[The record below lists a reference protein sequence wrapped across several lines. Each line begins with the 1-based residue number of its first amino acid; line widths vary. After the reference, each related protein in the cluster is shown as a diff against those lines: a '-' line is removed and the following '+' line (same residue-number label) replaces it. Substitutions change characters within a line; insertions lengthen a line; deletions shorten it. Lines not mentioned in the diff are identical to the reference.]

1 MEGQKILDI
10 CPWSFEKQLI
20 IMKEFEGEL
29 IPKDIV
35 MKWSPFWIQIFNLP
49 LKSRTK
55 EMVEQSGRNWERC
68 WKWTTQTQ
76 GSNGGSAFRYK
87 SVLMSRRSS
96 FVGSK

>member
-68 WKWTTQTQ
+68 WKWTSQTQ
-76 GSNGGSAFRYK
+76 GSNG
-87 SVLMSRRSS
+87 
-96 FVGSK
+96 